1 MDIETYL
8 REQTQLSIRQLANK
22 AGLNHSTL
30 SRQLKDDRALT
41 LETLR
46 DISLATNLDFLD
58 LAVRAEL
65 ISQEHAENIRAR
77 GSLRLADSMDI
88 IDELARRIQKGESVS
103 AAQPVFEAPP
113 ETSPAGYPLAPD
125 GQEFRPDLY
134 QPHRMLW
141 ERYGEK
147 WREHYT
153 LAAKAQTDGDDIDET
168 YTP

>member
-1 MDIETYL
+1 MTFEEYLKKETGQSIRRL
-8 REQTQLSIRQLANK
+8 ALSIGIAQSTLARQLSGER
-22 AGLNHSTL
+22 T
-30 SRQLKDDRALT
+30 LT

-77 GSLRLADSMDI
+77 GALKLADSMDI
-88 IDELARRIQKGESVS
+88 IDELARRIQKGENLS